1 MKLIGVAMVRNEA
14 DIVEAFVR
22 HNLRLLDR
30 LVVID
35 HGSADA
41 TGEILLRLRDEGLPL
56 TVGLDRSIEFHQ
68 GRVLSEAMRQSLA
81 AHDADYGFALDADE
95 FLMADSRAALEH
107 ELARIPDDAVGYLR
121 WMLYVLSPGDR
132 GEPGAHPFARLR
144 HRVVDPRLTMR
155 KVVVPRAFA
164 ALPRRWIDS
173 GNHWVFDVAPDAS
186 QRVVAGIDLE
196 AKLAHLPFRSVA
208 QTVQKVVLGH
218 FAHRLAFP
226 GDASA
231 HINWHWRHAY
241 ERAIGRGLEADDLAL
256 LAKQSYL
263 GERAYQH
270 AAESTPPET
279 VHDPLPIVDPLRYG
293 ALARVD
299 PLARL
304 AQWTER
310 LLGAVQAPG
319 DGPGE
324 AR

>member
-30 LVVID
+30 LVLID

-41 TGEILLRLRDEGLPL
+41 TGEILLRLRDEGMPL

-81 AHDADYGFALDADE
+81 AHDADFGFALDADE
-95 FLMADSRAALEH
+95 FIVAPSRAALEQT
-107 ELARIPDDAVGYLR
+107 LARIPDDRVGYVP
-121 WMLYVLSPGDR
+121 WTLYVPSPDAYD
-132 GEPGAHPFARLR
+132 GAHPFRRLR
-144 HRVVDPRLTMR
+144 HHVLDPRLTMR
-155 KVVVPRAFA
+155 KVVLPRSFA
-164 ALPRRWIDS
+164 ALPRRFIDA
-173 GNHWVFDVAPDAS
+173 GNHWVFDVVPGAP
-186 QRVVAGIDLE
+186 QRVVEGVALE
-196 AKLAHLPFRSVA
+196 AQLAHLPYRSVA
-208 QTVQKVVLGH
+208 QTTQKVVLGY
-218 FAHRLAFP
+218 FAQRLAL
-226 GDASA
+226 GAETASR
-231 HINWHWRHAY
+231 IGWHWRHAY
-241 ERAIGRGLEADDLAL
+241 ERVLAGGLQQDDLAL

-263 GERAYQH
+263 GEQPFAHAGERA
-270 AAESTPPET
+270 PPET
-279 VHDPLPIVDPLRYG
+279 VEDPLPAPDPLRYG

-319 DGPGE
+319 TGPGE